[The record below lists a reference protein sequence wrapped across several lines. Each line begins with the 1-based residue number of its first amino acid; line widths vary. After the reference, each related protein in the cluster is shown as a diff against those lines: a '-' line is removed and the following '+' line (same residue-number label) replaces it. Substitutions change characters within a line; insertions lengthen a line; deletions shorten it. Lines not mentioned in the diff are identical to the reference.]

1 MAKDTKRSRSGG
13 GSSRSGGNGSPLLA
27 GLLVGLA
34 IGVVAAIGVAYY
46 INRSANPF
54 SSPATPAAPPSP
66 RPNAPAK
73 PEILRPGVG
82 KEEAPVAPAASIPE
96 QKPASGVER
105 FDFYTMLPGL
115 AEKNSKDTKPATI
128 KPEASKPAPQQ
139 AKQWLQAGAFQ
150 KEQDADNLKAKL
162 ALIGIEARIQT
173 QDIPGKGLWHRVRVG
188 PFTAQA
194 DVDKAR
200 SQLHANGIESV
211 AVKAD

>member
-1 MAKDTKRSRSGG
+1 MAKDTKRSPGNRNSG
-13 GSSRSGGNGSPLLA
+13 GGNGSPLLA

-34 IGVVAAIGVAYY
+34 IGIVAAIGVAYY

-54 SSPATPAAPPSP
+54 SSPAMPAAPASAK
-66 RPNAPAK
+66 PNAPQT

-82 KEEAPVAPAASIPE
+82 KEDAPVAPSASAPE
-96 QKPASGVER
+96 QKGASGVER

-115 AEKNSKDTKPATI
+115 ADKNGKDAKPVATQ
-128 KPEASKPAPQQ
+128 KPEASTPVATSR
-139 AKQWLQAGAFQ
+139 QWLQAGAFQ
-150 KEQDADNLKAKL
+150 NEKDADNLKAKL

-188 PFTAQA
+188 PYGNPA
-194 DVDKAR
+194 DLDRAKG
-200 SQLHANGIESV
+200 QLHANGIESV